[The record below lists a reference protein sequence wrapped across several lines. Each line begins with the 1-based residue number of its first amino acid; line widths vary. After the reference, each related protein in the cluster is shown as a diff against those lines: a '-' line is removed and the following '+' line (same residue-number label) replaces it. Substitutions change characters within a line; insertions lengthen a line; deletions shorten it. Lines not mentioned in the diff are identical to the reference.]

1 METTFVN
8 SMDSPALAVVV
19 PVVARGLRERSAEL
33 KKMAAQTA
41 GNIFALVNE
50 PRDMAPF
57 VPIILPE
64 VVKAM
69 EHSHP
74 DVRKAAERAKEKLL
88 AGAKMEAGATSVVLV
103 DQVNAQAIAAHVRA
117 ALVGVPPIVS
127 HYAAEVTAQLL
138 DERQVA
144 TAEVRP

>member
-8 SMDSPALAVVV
+8 SMDSAALAVVV

-33 KKMAAQTA
+33 KKMAAMTA

-57 VPIILPE
+57 VPVILPE
-64 VVKAM
+64 VIKAM

-74 DVRKAAERAKEKLL
+74 DVRAAVHPMHAFILSRSSVC
-88 AGAKMEAGATSVVLV
+88 AGVC
-103 DQVNAQAIAAHVRA
+103 
-117 ALVGVPPIVS
+117 
-127 HYAAEVTAQLL
+127 
-138 DERQVA
+138 
-144 TAEVRP
+144 

>member
-19 PVVARGLRERSAEL
+19 PVIARGLRERSAEL
-33 KKMAAQTA
+33 KKMAAMTA

-64 VVKAM
+64 VGKAV

-74 DVRKAAERAKEKLL
+74 DVSSHRPSGALCMGTDASAAWHPRCARLLSVPRRSFFTVSRWKL
-88 AGAKMEAGATSVVLV
+88 APS
-103 DQVNAQAIAAHVRA
+103 
-117 ALVGVPPIVS
+117 
-127 HYAAEVTAQLL
+127 
-138 DERQVA
+138 
-144 TAEVRP
+144 

>member
-1 METTFVN
+1 MSVLIRDRGAQLMETTFVN

-19 PVVARGLRERSAEL
+19 PVIARGLRERSAEL
-33 KKMAAQTA
+33 KKMAAMTA

-64 VVKAM
+64 VGKAV

-74 DVRKAAERAKEKLL
+74 DVRACSPAAR
-88 AGAKMEAGATSVVLV
+88 S
-103 DQVNAQAIAAHVRA
+103 
-117 ALVGVPPIVS
+117 S
-127 HYAAEVTAQLL
+127 
-138 DERQVA
+138 
-144 TAEVRP
+144 

>member
-8 SMDSPALAVVV
+8 SMDSAALAVVV

-33 KKMAAQTA
+33 KKMAAMTA

-57 VPIILPE
+57 VPVILPE
-64 VVKAM
+64 VIKAM

-74 DVRKAAERAKEKLL
+74 DVRAPPPPAYACVVMRAGVCQRVLTHPAFATTCRCARLL
-88 AGAKMEAGATSVVLV
+88 SAPKRSFSW
-103 DQVNAQAIAAHVRA
+103 
-117 ALVGVPPIVS
+117 VP
-127 HYAAEVTAQLL
+127 E
-138 DERQVA
+138 
-144 TAEVRP
+144 

>member
-1 METTFVN
+1 MHTLTRRIRVQLMETTFVN

-19 PVVARGLRERSAEL
+19 PIIARGLRERSAEL
-33 KKMAAQTA
+33 KKMAAMTA

-64 VVKAM
+64 VGKAV

-74 DVRKAAERAKEKLL
+74 DVRP
-88 AGAKMEAGATSVVLV
+88 TC
-103 DQVNAQAIAAHVRA
+103 
-117 ALVGVPPIVS
+117 
-127 HYAAEVTAQLL
+127 YASCAPDFHSRE
-138 DERQVA
+138 
-144 TAEVRP
+144 